1 MWLSRVVAAPGPRGA
16 GAPRKFNVAPAPLV
30 QIGPAVIKIN
40 ILTKNFLGTKH
51 HRVLILFLEDP
62 VPWTPSSGSQNLA
75 PGAPEIKQGP
85 PKMGRIKNIKPI
97 SKLKPLG
104 PKVKYKQRY
113 YNHTENRVLGTGA

>member
-1 MWLSRVVAAPGPRGA
+1 MVAAPGPRGA

-85 PKMGRIKNIKPI
+85 GCHQKWVELRILNQYQN
-97 SKLKPLG
+97 LNL
-104 PKVKYKQRY
+104 
-113 YNHTENRVLGTGA
+113 